1 VSSRLVQVACPV
13 CGSAQSS
20 EVFAV
25 KDYVHRI
32 SDDTFGVRCCSDCGA
47 GFLSPRPAAGDLG
60 NFYPREFYWSFE
72 KSPEVPLAAAELL
85 ARRNVQIAN
94 KLRFMARL
102 KPGRLLDVGAMKGE
116 FLYAARQQ
124 GWQVEGV
131 EFSTSVPNLFD
142 VPIRYGEF
150 LDMDFAP
157 GSVDCVTMWAVLE
170 HVYEP
175 RAYVRKIS
183 SVLDAGGTFIGVVTN
198 FNSIQARWLRADDF
212 PRHLTMFTKSSL
224 RALLREA
231 GLQLVR
237 TWTDQRLFGG
247 ALRGL
252 VTYGTKRLLGYDVD
266 ETFYEMR
273 NWRDPEAFCC
283 KFRGRRSAA
292 MRWVSRLDNASLW
305 LPEKLL
311 DLLGCGLHLG
321 FQARKLS
328 AIR

>member
-1 VSSRLVQVACPV
+1 
-13 CGSAQSS
+13 
-20 EVFAV
+20 
-25 KDYVHRI
+25 
-32 SDDTFGVRCCSDCGA
+32 
-47 GFLSPRPAAGDLG
+47 
-60 NFYPREFYWSFE
+60 
-72 KSPEVPLAAAELL
+72 
-85 ARRNVQIAN
+85 
-94 KLRFMARL
+94 
-102 KPGRLLDVGAMKGE
+102 MKGE

-131 EFSTSVPNLFD
+131 EFSSSVPNLFD

-183 SVLDAGGTFIGVVTN
+183 SVLEAGGTFIGVVTN

-231 GLQLVR
+231 GLQPVR

-247 ALRGL
+247 ALRG
-252 VTYGTKRLLGYDVD
+252 VGTYGTKRLLGYDVD

-292 MRWVSRLDNASLW
+292 MRWVSRVDNASLW

-328 AIR
+328 AVP